1 MEQGAASRRTDA
13 ARFRWRL
20 AACLVILLVVAGCES
35 RREPE
40 VARVNGSR
48 ISQNDVRRE
57 LRGLLWRRGEAWE
70 TLDTGERKVRRQ
82 EALDRCVEAVLL
94 GSLVK
99 TNEEASPAIARESEE
114 AFQQFLKQFE
124 APEGWKARFDLQ
136 GKGEMAVRRDLTEE
150 VVRTQVLEDW
160 LRAQDKRSPAE
171 VEKEAR
177 EWFDAHL
184 EELRLPARARVSHV
198 FLSGHVREKP
208 DRTAE
213 IAELHRKLTAGE
225 ATLQSLAARFSEDD
239 RSKKVG
245 GMLGWVDRDRM
256 PVEFAEKA
264 FAAPLGQPSAP
275 FRTALGWH
283 VVVVHERKAARLPE
297 FQEVKLEIV
306 ARLDLARRE
315 AATKRLVKELR
326 EKAEIVVNQ
335 TVLEATE

>member
-1 MEQGAASRRTDA
+1 MEQGAASRKTDA
-13 ARFRWRL
+13 ARLLWRL
-20 AACLVILLVVAGCES
+20 AACAAALLVAGCES

-40 VARVNGSR
+40 VASVNGSR

-57 LRGLLWRRGEAWE
+57 LRGLLWRHGEAWE
-70 TLDTGERKVRRQ
+70 TLDTATRKVRRQ
-82 EALDRCVEAVLL
+82 AALDRCVETVLL

-99 TNEEASPAIARESEE
+99 TGAEASPAIARESEE

-136 GKGEMAVRRDLTEE
+136 GKGEMAVRRDLTDE
-150 VVRTQVLEDW
+150 VVRTQLLEDW
-160 LRAQDKRSPAE
+160 LKSQDKRSPAE

-177 EWFDAHL
+177 EWFDAHREQL
-184 EELRLPARARVSHV
+184 QLSARAKVSHV

-208 DRTAE
+208 DRTVE

-225 ATLQSLAARFSEDD
+225 ATLEALAKRYSEDD

-245 GMLGWVDRDRM
+245 GLLGWVDRDRM
-256 PVEFAEKA
+256 PVEFAEKV

-283 VVVVHERKAARLPE
+283 VIVVHERKAARLPE
-297 FQEVKLEIV
+297 FQEVKPEIM
-306 ARLDLARRE
+306 ARLDLVRRE
-315 AATKRLVKELR
+315 AATARLVKELR

-335 TVLEATE
+335 AVLEVTE